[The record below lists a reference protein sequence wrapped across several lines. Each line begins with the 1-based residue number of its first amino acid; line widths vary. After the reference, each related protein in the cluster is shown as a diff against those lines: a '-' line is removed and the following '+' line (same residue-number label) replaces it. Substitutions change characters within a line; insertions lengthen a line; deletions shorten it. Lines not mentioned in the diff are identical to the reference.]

1 MLVVVVGVL
10 PYPLVRPGIHV
21 HAGSVPVGLE
31 ARADLSCDG
40 ARNTF
45 DGKAGRSHGF
55 RKRPLGVH
63 APHPVGQRLHVA
75 QGRSPPLRQVQHLL
89 PVQAE
94 PLAHPQPMLGVRLF
108 DADVLDQKGAREV
121 VLHLDQG
128 FREKLREIVD
138 ERVDL
143 QDPSLHLLDT
153 EARRCYRFRPWA
165 VDQAVPMGSHEF
177 VHRRDPPRVRGYLVY
192 RIGVHVHGLLS
203 QVVELRTVAGA
214 AQGAESAPVRAIPA
228 DTCARNGPGGESQW
242 PCAKSTPISRSA
254 ARPISPSTASPIVFL
269 PITCATSLTKL
280 PSILRKSTGK
290 CLRYPKEDI
299 PAPKSSSENRQPS
312 DFSSPKNR
320 AALSKLAIA
329 AVSVSSKQMVPGRM
343 T

>member
-1 MLVVVVGVL
+1 
-10 PYPLVRPGIHV
+10 
-21 HAGSVPVGLE
+21 
-31 ARADLSCDG
+31 
-40 ARNTF
+40 
-45 DGKAGRSHGF
+45 
-55 RKRPLGVH
+55 
-63 APHPVGQRLHVA
+63 
-75 QGRSPPLRQVQHLL
+75 
-89 PVQAE
+89 
-94 PLAHPQPMLGVRLF
+94 MLGVRLF

-177 VHRRDPPRVRGYLVY
+177 VHRSDPPRVRGYLMY

-214 AQGAESAPVRAIPA
+214 AQGAESVPVRALPA
-228 DTCARNGPGGESQW
+228 DTCAKNGPGGESQW

-269 PITCATSLTKL
+269 PMTCPTSLMARTIARSTGSCATSLTKL

-312 DFSSPKNR
+312 DFSSEKPRCLVEIGDRRRFRELKADGPR
-320 AALSKLAIA
+320 AHDVTPELLANEFEEA
-329 AVSVSSKQMVPGRM
+329 FVPDRRARNIDGIGSAG
-343 T
+343 